1 MDDIEEFE
9 KEAFSRKQTIA
20 LYSVGMLCIDML
32 AFKEEITKEQLLEAV
47 ESMYNIVSEMSA
59 ISELKG
65 ITADKPIVH

>member
-9 KEAFSRKQTIA
+9 KEAFTRKQTIA
-20 LYSVGMLCIDML
+20 LYSLGILCIGML

-47 ESMYNIVSEMSA
+47 EAMYNIVSETSA

-65 ITADKPIVH
+65 ITADKPTVH

>member
-9 KEAFSRKQTIA
+9 KYAFARKQTIA

-32 AFKEEITKEQLLEAV
+32 AFKEITKEQLLEAV
-47 ESMYNIVSEMSA
+47 EAMYNIVSEISA

-65 ITADKPIVH
+65 ITADKPTVH

>member
-9 KEAFSRKQTIA
+9 KEAFTRKQTIA

-32 AFKEEITKEQLLEAV
+32 AFKEEITKEHLLEGIEAV
-47 ESMYNIVSEMSA
+47 YNIVSETSA

-65 ITADKPIVH
+65 ITSDKPTVH